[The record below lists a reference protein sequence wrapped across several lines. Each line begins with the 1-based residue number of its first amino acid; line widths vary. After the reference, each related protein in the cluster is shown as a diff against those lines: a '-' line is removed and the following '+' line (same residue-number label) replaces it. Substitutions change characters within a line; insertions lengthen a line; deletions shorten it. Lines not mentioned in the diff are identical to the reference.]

1 MDAIG
6 RIMREIQEKLFSL
19 ADIKYKDF
27 TASLIPTV
35 DKETIIGVRS
45 PALRQLA
52 KELDQDQVQEFLDT
66 LPHTYYEENNLHAF
80 LIGRIKDYSQCIQ
93 RVEDFLPYIDNW
105 ATCDSLAT
113 PIFKK
118 HLDQVKEKVYIWLED
133 DYEYTVRYAIG
144 VLMRYYLDEA
154 FDSIYLD
161 WVQNIDKDTYYIN
174 MMRAWYFA
182 TALARQEKATYPIF
196 EKELLDVWTHNKA
209 IQKCIESRRISN
221 DLKQKLRVLKRK
233 GHE

>member
-6 RIMREIQEKLFSL
+6 RIMRQIQEKLFSL

-133 DYEYTVRYAIG
+133 EHEYTVRYAIG

>member
-161 WVQNIDKDTYYIN
+161 WVRNIDKDTYYIN

-182 TALARQEKATYPIF
+182 TALAKQENATYPIF

-209 IQKCIESRRISN
+209 IQKSIESRRISN

>member
-118 HLDQVKEKVYIWLED
+118 HLEQVKDRVYIWLED
-133 DYEYTVRYAIG
+133 EHEYTVRYAIG

-182 TALARQEKATYPIF
+182 TALAKQEKATYPIF

>member
-6 RIMREIQEKLFSL
+6 RIMRQIQEKLFSL

-133 DYEYTVRYAIG
+133 EHEYTVRYAIG

-182 TALARQEKATYPIF
+182 TALAKQEKATYPIF

>member
-118 HLDQVKEKVYIWLED
+118 HLNQVKEKVYIWLED

-144 VLMRYYLDEA
+144 VLMRYYLDDA

-182 TALARQEKATYPIF
+182 TALAKQEKATYPIF

>member
-118 HLDQVKEKVYIWLED
+118 HLEQVKDRVYIWLED
-133 DYEYTVRYAIG
+133 EHEYTVRYAIG

-182 TALARQEKATYPIF
+182 TALAKQEKATYPIF

-221 DLKQKLRVLKRK
+221 DLKQKLRVLKRQ